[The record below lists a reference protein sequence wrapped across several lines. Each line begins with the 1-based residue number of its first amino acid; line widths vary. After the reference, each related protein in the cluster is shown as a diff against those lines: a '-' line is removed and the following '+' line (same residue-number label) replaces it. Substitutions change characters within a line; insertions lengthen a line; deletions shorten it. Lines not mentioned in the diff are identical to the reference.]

1 MKVKRIVTLIAC
13 GFGAVALAFGASSVN
28 QKTSV
33 SVVDQLDESEM
44 PQTYVK
50 PTDPIDSRSE
60 PESFG
65 LEKREA
71 DVSESE
77 DEASDFDVEIIDY
90 ADNSDEGESFEAIS
104 GSDYEAIVFDDIV
117 DPEVVEECSAA
128 LPPDGAW
135 IDDTS
140 LEDIDPIPESI
151 EILDPEYDFESA
163 EAEPPI
169 DEDTEIGS
177 AIWFN
182 PETKMYETSDGFS
195 WSEDDF
201 EVNDMSRGDEI

>member
-1 MKVKRIVTLIAC
+1 MKIRRIAVLVAC
-13 GFGAVALAFGASSVN
+13 GCGIVGMIFGTTTMN

-50 PTDPIDSRSE
+50 PTDPIDARSE
-60 PESFG
+60 PESFV
-65 LEKREA
+65 LEKRETS
-71 DVSESE
+71 VSESE
-77 DEASDFDVEIIDY
+77 DEADDIEAEIIDY
-90 ADNSDEGESFEAIS
+90 SSERQYTESTSSS
-104 GSDYEAIVFDDIV
+104 GYVDIVFDDIV
-117 DPEVVEECSAA
+117 EPDVVEEYSAT

-135 IDDTS
+135 INDTS
-140 LEDIDPIPESI
+140 LEGIDPIPESI

-177 AIWFN
+177 AVWFN